1 MKRKPKLPP
10 PEKVKA
16 DVEEIRRMI
25 GAEADLMTAAG
36 HPPRLVAYVMMTVA
50 IRLSIMDGMTPDQ
63 FAALAAD
70 TIGLFC
76 GDKPRNRH
84 VYTIPLSDES

>member
-1 MKRKPKLPP
+1 MKRKKPD
-10 PEKVKA
+10 PEKVRVQ
-16 DVEEIRRMI
+16 VEEIRRMM
-25 GAEADLMTAAG
+25 GTEADLMVQAG

-50 IRLSIMDGMTPDQ
+50 IRLAMMDGMRPDQ

-76 GDKPRNRH
+76 GEKPENH
-84 VYTIPLSDES
+84 HMYAPLSDDP